1 MYKLTLV
8 WYIIHFSKNK
18 YILIFLLVSWFKNVL
33 DMCNGK
39 REKYQ
44 VRKAFFCCC
53 FFLQQA
59 FTLNIRNFPP
69 RLHKWDSLSSGQ
81 TDEKFFYQ
89 KKE

>member
-1 MYKLTLV
+1 
-8 WYIIHFSKNK
+8 
-18 YILIFLLVSWFKNVL
+18 
-33 DMCNGK
+33 MCNGK

-44 VRKAFFCCC
+44 ERKAFFCS

-59 FTLNIRNFPP
+59 FTLNIHTFPP
-69 RLHKWDSLSSGQ
+69 RLHKWDSLGSGQ

>member
-8 WYIIHFSKNK
+8 WYIINFSKNK

-33 DMCNGK
+33 DICTK
-39 REKYQ
+39 IKIPSKKS
-44 VRKAFFCCC
+44 VL

-59 FTLNIRNFPP
+59 FTLNIHSFPP
-69 RLHKWDSLSSGQ
+69 RLHKWDSLGSGQ